1 VLKQPAKLGPVAFR
15 ATDLFFEDPG
25 AAGLAQ
31 CASLLCEILAL
42 GGHSG
47 IAYQWPDFD
56 LPDHVAPVA
65 IYIAEF
71 LTLATKIIDMQ
82 KPYGTV

>member
-1 VLKQPAKLGPVAFR
+1 MLKQMAKLGPVAFR

-47 IAYQWPDFD
+47 IAD
-56 LPDHVAPVA
+56 
-65 IYIAEF
+65 
-71 LTLATKIIDMQ
+71 
-82 KPYGTV
+82 